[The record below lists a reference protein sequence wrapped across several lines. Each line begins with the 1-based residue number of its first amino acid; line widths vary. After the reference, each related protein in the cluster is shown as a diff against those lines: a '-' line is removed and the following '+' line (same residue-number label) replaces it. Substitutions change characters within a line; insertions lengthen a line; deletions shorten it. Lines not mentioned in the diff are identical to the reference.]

1 MMFAGA
7 ALLALAATSRAE
19 AQQMATPAAMEEDA
33 FDGEAIVVT
42 GSIATAQAASVEL
55 KRKAD
60 NLIDIVAADSVGRF
74 ADQNSAAALSRL
86 PAVAVQRDQGQ
97 ERYIQVRGAP
107 NRWTSVS
114 IDGVPMIGVDEGGTT
129 RAYRFDA
136 VPAVLL
142 SAMAVNKSLTS
153 NLQAEAIVANIDLR
167 TYSPL
172 AKTGFD
178 LQGDVGYGFME
189 LGDKDQRQA
198 SLRAS
203 WSDGTFGVVVGGSH
217 YRRKQTTDNREVG
230 AYDAKGP
237 TEFDIRSYQLERENN
252 GLFGAIEYE
261 PVEGQRFFIRSI
273 YTEFKDDEQRNQ
285 YEFDLDSSS
294 AIGTRGFASGDLV
307 GVPVVSTFNYGEYRT
322 RNYINTIG
330 GEYESEDGLKASV
343 NLNYTRTENTTYLPL
358 TQLRTSGNASPSI
371 HYDASDPRFPII
383 SLYSTVGTGASR
395 TRGASLTAID
405 QTTVSSSGIVIPGM
419 QDTFSDS
426 YTVKADFSKALGA
439 ATLSGGFLYA
449 DRDISG
455 FTFAT
460 SNIVSLASGASVG
473 QPFNIGKYVTS
484 KPWDTNFPLG
494 FSFNQIDNVAMRR
507 DVDSLLAAL
516 QAAGLYDPAKNV
528 PAANR
533 YRLNEKTLAGYVMGK
548 VEFEGGQVVAG
559 VRVEHFRLDNVGTA
573 VTAAGTVPLSAQ
585 QSYTDFF
592 PSINARF
599 DLTPDLVFRIA
610 GQRGIARPSF
620 GEIRVGSSINDTNSP
635 GTISG
640 GNPDLKPEYTWG
652 VDASLEYYLSGGGL
666 ASVSA
671 FHRWVDNV
679 LYQNQQAVGSDL
691 YDSNGVDRS
700 GYLLTSTFNGTSGRL
715 YGVEFNYQQQFGFL
729 PSPLDGFGV
738 QGNIALL
745 GGHFDTSTAKK
756 LPFQG
761 LSDTVLNGSFYYEKY
776 GLSARVSYQWRSDW
790 LDTLGGLGSGEYRK
804 GYDNLDVSVRYAVND
819 NLTLF
824 ADATNL
830 TDAIYMAYE
839 DDESKPTEVEQVGR
853 RYMFGI
859 RFAL

>member
-439 ATLSGGFLYA
+439 GTLSGGFLYA

-473 QPFNIGKYVTS
+473 QPFSIGKYVTS

-516 QAAGLYDPAKNV
+516 QAAGL
-528 PAANR
+528 
-533 YRLNEKTLAGYVMGK
+533 
-548 VEFEGGQVVAG
+548 
-559 VRVEHFRLDNVGTA
+559 
-573 VTAAGTVPLSAQ
+573 
-585 QSYTDFF
+585 
-592 PSINARF
+592 
-599 DLTPDLVFRIA
+599 
-610 GQRGIARPSF
+610 
-620 GEIRVGSSINDTNSP
+620 
-635 GTISG
+635 
-640 GNPDLKPEYTWG
+640 
-652 VDASLEYYLSGGGL
+652 
-666 ASVSA
+666 
-671 FHRWVDNV
+671 
-679 LYQNQQAVGSDL
+679 
-691 YDSNGVDRS
+691 
-700 GYLLTSTFNGTSGRL
+700 
-715 YGVEFNYQQQFGFL
+715 
-729 PSPLDGFGV
+729 
-738 QGNIALL
+738 
-745 GGHFDTSTAKK
+745 
-756 LPFQG
+756 
-761 LSDTVLNGSFYYEKY
+761 
-776 GLSARVSYQWRSDW
+776 
-790 LDTLGGLGSGEYRK
+790 
-804 GYDNLDVSVRYAVND
+804 
-819 NLTLF
+819 
-824 ADATNL
+824 
-830 TDAIYMAYE
+830 
-839 DDESKPTEVEQVGR
+839 
-853 RYMFGI
+853 
-859 RFAL
+859 